1 MHSLL
6 VRVKSRV
13 FIRANRRVMSLLDGQ
28 YVALSRGRSMDFD
41 DLRSYVPGDEVK
53 DIDWKA
59 TARFG
64 SALVRNYS
72 ANRQQELVVVVDT
85 GRNMAALAASGEPKR
100 DIAVLVAGVLGYL
113 SLRHGDRVSLA
124 IGNAESFQRFPPGG
138 TEGELEGYLR
148 RIDRAITLDGPLSDP
163 ERLLTSVLKSIRKKA
178 IVVVIADDAPITPEI
193 DEVAKHLQARHELLW
208 VTVGDADLVST
219 AQTGAAAKLMYEV
232 VDDWSLPDFVRGNAK
247 LRAEFAAAN
256 TAREE
261 ATRESLEDLGISH
274 VRIEAGS
281 AVIPQLLMMLRRRA
295 HARR

>member
-1 MHSLL
+1 
-6 VRVKSRV
+6 
-13 FIRANRRVMSLLDGQ
+13 MSLLDGQ

-41 DLRSYVPGDEVK
+41 DLRAYVPGDEVK

-163 ERLLTSVLKSIRKKA
+163 KRLLTSVLKSIRKKA
-178 IVVVIADDAPITPEI
+178 IVVVIADDAPITPEV
-193 DEVAKHLQARHELLW
+193 DEVAKHLQARHQLLW
-208 VTVGDADLVST
+208 VTVGDADLV
-219 AQTGAAAKLMYEV
+219 GASANPMYEV
-232 VDDWSLPDFVRGNAK
+232 VDDWSLPDFVRGNVK

-256 TAREE
+256 IAREE